1 VLVRKVLAL
10 AGVVAVVLTLS
21 ACSTESTTASG
32 VSDCSDVA
40 QPGDATKAVT
50 VTGGFNEK
58 PTVAFATPLLADET
72 QRVVL
77 ETGTGAVIENGQDVS
92 INFSAYDGATGA
104 SLADTPYDGETYL
117 TVSNKLS
124 ADPAAGG
131 ALPGIVKA
139 VQCLPI
145 GSRVLVVTS
154 PADAFGEA
162 GNSQLGVGP
171 NSSLVIV
178 ADIVAALPTRATGV
192 DQPAPDGFPAVV
204 LDPTTGQ
211 PGVTMPSSAPP
222 TETKI
227 AVLKKGDGA
236 VVGDNSDVTL
246 QYSGFIWQTGEVFDS
261 SWTRGTAATFNVNGV
276 IQGFH
281 DALVGQTVG
290 SQVAVI
296 IPPDQGY
303 GANPPSG
310 SSITADS
317 TLFFVIDI
325 LSTKN

>member
-1 VLVRKVLAL
+1 MRKVLSLTVVLAL
-10 AGVVAVVLTLS
+10 ALTLS
-21 ACSTESTTASG
+21 ACSASATNSG
-32 VSDCSDVA
+32 SSDCSAVA

-58 PTVAFATPLLADET
+58 PTVTFATPLHAITT

-77 ETGTGAVIENGQDVS
+77 QTGTGDVIADGQDVS
-92 INFSAYDGATGA
+92 INFSAYDGTTGT
-104 SLADTPYDGETYL
+104 SLADTPYDNETYL

-154 PADAFGEA
+154 PADAFGES

-192 DQPAPDGFPAVV
+192 DQPAPDGFPLVV

-222 TETKI
+222 AETKI
-227 AVLKKGDGA
+227 AVLKKGDGP
-236 VVGDNSDVTL
+236 VVGDKSDVTL

-281 DALVGQTVG
+281 DALVGQSVG

-325 LSTKN
+325 LATKN

>member
-1 VLVRKVLAL
+1 M
-10 AGVVAVVLTLS
+10 
-21 ACSTESTTASG
+21 
-32 VSDCSDVA
+32 
-40 QPGDATKAVT
+40 
-50 VTGGFNEK
+50 
-58 PTVAFATPLLADET
+58 
-72 QRVVL
+72 
-77 ETGTGAVIENGQDVS
+77 
-92 INFSAYDGATGA
+92 
-104 SLADTPYDGETYL
+104 
-117 TVSNKLS
+117 
-124 ADPAAGG
+124 
-131 ALPGIVKA
+131 
-139 VQCLPI
+139 
-145 GSRVLVVTS
+145 
-154 PADAFGEA
+154 
-162 GNSQLGVGP
+162 
-171 NSSLVIV
+171 
-178 ADIVAALPTRATGV
+178 GV

>member
-1 VLVRKVLAL
+1 MRKFLAVTSGVALLLAL
-10 AGVVAVVLTLS
+10 AGCSS
-21 ACSTESTTASG
+21 ASSTAPTSG
-32 VSDCSDVA
+32 CSDVA
-40 QPGDATKAVT
+40 TEGDATSAVT

-58 PTVAFATPLLADET
+58 PTVTFAAPLRADTT
-72 QRVVL
+72 QRAVL
-77 ETGTGAVIENGQDVS
+77 VTGTGPLVEEGQDVS
-92 INFSAYDGATGA
+92 INFSAYDGTTGK
-104 SLADTPYDGETYL
+104 SLADTPYDSATYL
-117 TVSNKLS
+117 TVANKLS

-145 GSRVLVVTS
+145 GSRVIVVTS
-154 PADAFGEA
+154 AADAFGDT
-162 GNSQLGVGP
+162 GNAELGVGG
-171 NSSLVIV
+171 NTSLVLV
-178 ADIVAALPTRATGV
+178 ADIVSALPTRATGV
-192 DQPAPDGFPAVV
+192 DQPAPDGFPSVV

-222 TETKI
+222 TETKV
-227 AVLKKGDGA
+227 AVLKKGDGP
-236 VVGDNSDVTL
+236 VVSDTADVTL
-246 QYSGFIWQTGEVFDS
+246 QYSGFIWQTGELFDS
-261 SWTRGTAATFNVNGV
+261 SWTRGTTATFNVNQV
-276 IQGFH
+276 VTGFH

-325 LSTKN
+325 LATKN

>member
-1 VLVRKVLAL
+1 MRKVFALTGVLA
-10 AGVVAVVLTLS
+10 VALTLS
-21 ACSTESTTASG
+21 ACSTDAATSG
-32 VSDCSDVA
+32 SSDCTNVA
-40 QPGDATKAVT
+40 QPGDATRAVT

-58 PTVAFATPLLADET
+58 PTVTFATPLQSDTT

-77 ETGTGAVIENGQDVS
+77 EEGTGDLVADGQEVS
-92 INFSAYDGATGA
+92 INFSAYDGRTGT
-104 SLADTPYDGETYL
+104 SLADTPYDDETYL

-124 ADPAAGG
+124 SDPAAGG
-131 ALPGIVKA
+131 ALLGIVKA

-154 PADAFGEA
+154 PEDAFGDA
-162 GNSQLGVGP
+162 GNAQLGVGP

-178 ADIVAALPTRATGV
+178 ADIVAASPTRATGV
-192 DQPAPDGFPAVV
+192 DQPAPDGFPLVV

-211 PGVTMPSSAPP
+211 PGVTMPSTAPP

-227 AVLKKGDGA
+227 AVLKKGDGP

>member
-1 VLVRKVLAL
+1 VRKLLAVAGTAALIVGL
-10 AGVVAVVLTLS
+10 AGCSS
-21 ACSTESTTASG
+21 ASNTAAG
-32 VSDCSDVA
+32 SDCSQVA
-40 QPGDATKAVT
+40 QPGDATSAVT
-50 VTGGFNEK
+50 VTGGFDVK
-58 PTVAFATPLLADET
+58 PTVTFATPLKANET
-72 QRVVL
+72 QREVL
-77 ETGTGAVIENGQDVS
+77 VTGTGPSVEVGQDVS
-92 INFSAYDGATGA
+92 INFSAYDGTTGT
-104 SLADTPYDGETYL
+104 SLADTPYDGQTYL

-124 ADPAAGG
+124 VDAGQTG

-154 PADAFGEA
+154 PGDAFGEA

-178 ADIVAALPTRATGV
+178 ADIVSALPTRASGV
-192 DQPAPDGFPAVV
+192 DQPAPDGFPSVV
-204 LDPTTGQ
+204 LDPATGQ
-211 PGVTMPSSAPP
+211 PGVTMPSSEPP

-227 AVLKKGDGA
+227 AVLKKGNGA

-261 SWTRGTAATFNVNGV
+261 SWTRGSTATFNVNGV

-303 GANPPSG
+303 GSNPPSG

-325 LSTKN
+325 LGTKN

>member
-1 VLVRKVLAL
+1 MRKVFALTGVLA
-10 AGVVAVVLTLS
+10 VALTLS
-21 ACSTESTTASG
+21 ACSTDAATSG
-32 VSDCSDVA
+32 SSDCTNVA

-58 PTVAFATPLLADET
+58 PTVTFATPLRSDTT

-77 ETGTGAVIENGQDVS
+77 EEGTGDLVADGQEVS
-92 INFSAYDGATGA
+92 INFSAYDGRTGT
-104 SLADTPYDGETYL
+104 SLADTPYDDETYL

-124 ADPAAGG
+124 SDPAAGG
-131 ALPGIVKA
+131 ALLGIVKA

-154 PADAFGEA
+154 PEDAFGDA
-162 GNSQLGVGP
+162 GNAQLGVGP

-178 ADIVAALPTRATGV
+178 ADIVAASPTRATGV
-192 DQPAPDGFPAVV
+192 DQPAPDGFPLVV

-211 PGVTMPSSAPP
+211 PGVTMPSTAPP

-227 AVLKKGDGA
+227 AVLKKGDGP

>member
-1 VLVRKVLAL
+1 MRKSVALTGSLALIIAL
-10 AGVVAVVLTLS
+10 AGCS
-21 ACSTESTTASG
+21 AASSTSSG
-32 VSDCSDVA
+32 ADCANVA
-40 QPGDATKAVT
+40 QPGDATSAVT
-50 VTGGFNEK
+50 VSGGFNVK
-58 PTVAFATPLLADET
+58 PTVTFATPLRADQT
-72 QRVVL
+72 QRVIL
-77 ETGTGAVIENGQDVS
+77 ETGTGATVENGQDVS
-92 INFSAYDGATGA
+92 INFSAYDGTTGT
-104 SLADTPYDGETYL
+104 SLADTPYDGQTYL
-117 TVSNKLS
+117 TVANKLS

-162 GNSQLGVGP
+162 GNSKLGVGP

-178 ADIVAALPTRATGV
+178 ADIVSALPTRATGV
-192 DQPAPDGFPAVV
+192 DQPAPDGFPSVV
-204 LDPTTGQ
+204 LDPATGQ

-227 AVLKKGDGA
+227 AVLKKGDGE
-236 VVGDNSDVTL
+236 VVGDNADVTL

-261 SWTRGTAATFNVNGV
+261 SWTRGATASFNVNGV

-290 SQVAVI
+290 SQIAVI

-325 LSTKN
+325 LGTKN

>member
-1 VLVRKVLAL
+1 MRKTVALIGSLALIIAL
-10 AGVVAVVLTLS
+10 AGCSGASSTS
-21 ACSTESTTASG
+21 AGA
-32 VSDCSDVA
+32 DCSNVA
-40 QPGDATKAVT
+40 QPGDATSAVT
-50 VTGGFNEK
+50 VEGGFDVK
-58 PTVAFATPLLADET
+58 PTVTFATPLRANET

-77 ETGTGAVIENGQDVS
+77 ETGTGATVEDGQDVS
-92 INFSAYDGATGA
+92 INFSAYDGTTGT

-117 TVSNKLS
+117 TVANKLNS
-124 ADPAAGG
+124 DPAAGG
-131 ALPGIVKA
+131 PLPGIVKA

-171 NSSLVIV
+171 NTSLVIV
-178 ADIVAALPTRATGV
+178 ADIVSALPTRATGV
-192 DQPAPDGFPAVV
+192 DQPAPDGFPSVV
-204 LDPTTGQ
+204 LDPATGQ

-227 AVLKKGDGA
+227 AVLKKGDGE
-236 VVGDNSDVTL
+236 VVGDNADVTL

-261 SWTRGTAATFNVNGV
+261 SWTRGATASFNVNGV

-325 LSTKN
+325 LGTKN

>member
-1 VLVRKVLAL
+1 MRKVLPL
-10 AGVVAVVLTLS
+10 AAAVAVVLTLS
-21 ACSTESTTASG
+21 ACSPASTTASG
-32 VSDCSDVA
+32 VADCSNVA
-40 QPGDATKAVT
+40 QPGDATKSVT

-58 PTVAFATPLLADET
+58 PTVTFATPLLANTT

-124 ADPAAGG
+124 DDPAAGG

-145 GSRVLVVTS
+145 GSRVLVVSS

-178 ADIVAALPTRATGV
+178 ADIVTALPTRATGV
-192 DQPAPDGFPAVV
+192 DQPAPDGFPSVV